1 MKYSKGYQ
9 TPSTTEDETI
19 YNEFV
24 QRLGEW
30 VCLHDEHIHFKGWP
44 ADKPLIKLC
53 SQTLRV
59 RANQA
64 WKKLPLD
71 EQECMVAHELG
82 HREYQHYLSG
92 GLATRTVQL
101 LSGLPPADEIQAD
114 QYAARVVGKTRY
126 LSFLKKKRDAT
137 PRDMNYALQ
146 LADYNHRIK
155 ALERS

>member
-9 TPSTTEDETI
+9 TPSTSQDEVTC
-19 YNEFV
+19 NEFV

-44 ADKPLIKLC
+44 SDTPLIKLC

-64 WKKLPLD
+64 WKKLPRED
-71 EQECMVAHELG
+71 QECMVAHEIG
-82 HREYQHYLSG
+82 HREYQHYLGG
-92 GLATRTVQL
+92 GLATRTLQL
-101 LSGLPPADEIQAD
+101 LSGLPPEDEIQAD
-114 QYAARVVGKTRY
+114 RYAVSIVGKERY
-126 LSFLKKKRDAT
+126 LDFLKKRRDAT
-137 PRDMNYALQ
+137 PRNTNYALQ

-155 ALERS
+155 ALERL